1 MEDNTTP
8 STSTTGGG
16 NTAMFVIGAL
26 VLAGI
31 LGYVIFSSNNND
43 DTTEQPTTAA
53 PVESTEPAT
62 EPTEE
67 GTDSNTMNG
76 ETPTM
81 ENQDL
86 KLTLDNSAEVTTIDT
101 SSTATDVKVF
111 NIEAGFP
118 YYKPNLITVKKGD
131 TVRIVM
137 NSVDMQHDFIID
149 ELNVRMPVTK
159 SGETNTVEFVAGQTG
174 SFEFYCSVGQHRQNG
189 QYGTLV
195 VQ

>member
-67 GTDSNTMNG
+67 GTDSTTMNG